1 MCGFSDKRLTQ
12 ELLPDTMTTI
22 LPMGKSEVVFNVN
35 IAAASTRQTQYF
47 TSFGWRYFFSVGFF
61 YRGKQHSGFAKEFLP
76 VS

>member
-1 MCGFSDKRLTQ
+1 
-12 ELLPDTMTTI
+12 MTTI
-22 LPMGKSEVVFNVN
+22 IPVAKSEVVSKVNV
-35 IAAASTRQTQYF
+35 ATASTRQAQYF